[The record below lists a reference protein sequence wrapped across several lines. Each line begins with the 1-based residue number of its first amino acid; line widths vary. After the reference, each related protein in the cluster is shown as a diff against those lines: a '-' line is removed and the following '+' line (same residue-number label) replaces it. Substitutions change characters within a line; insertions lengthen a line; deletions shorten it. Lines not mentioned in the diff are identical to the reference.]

1 MVRIYK
7 SPGHKTYIL
16 HPVLPALLEDVNR
29 RMKDWG
35 NEGRVNPFKEVYD
48 VSQCSALS

>member
-7 SPGHKTYIL
+7 SPGHKIDIL
-16 HPVLPALLEDVNR
+16 YVVLPSLFEDLNR

-35 NEGRVNPFKEVYD
+35 NEGKIDPFKEVYD
-48 VSQCSALS
+48 VSPSSALS